1 MQNKNSPPTDEGLKE
16 YLKQIGKYALL
27 TPVEEVTLAKQIQ
40 EGDEEAE
47 QRFIKSN
54 LRLVVNIAKKYSGTS
69 FSLLDLI
76 QEGNLG
82 LMKAIKRFD
91 YEKGYRFSTYAYWW
105 IKQSIGR
112 ALQNSDA
119 MIRIPTRHKELMVKI
134 QKELKTPGGLDIE
147 EFAKRLDKPKRT
159 IDNAFKT
166 ITEHDKQVL
175 SFNKSYLQADEQ
187 PELQEILVGSSR
199 TDKEAIDNI
208 LKEHITELLSSIPT
222 KHEQI
227 LILRYGLKGEDQHT
241 YEAIAQL
248 FSISR
253 ERVRQLEKAGL
264 RLLRRTGGIT
274 KVFTD

>member
-1 MQNKNSPPTDEGLKE
+1 MQNKKSPPIEEGLTE
-16 YLKQIGKYALL
+16 YLKQIGKYPLL
-27 TPVEEVTLAKQIQ
+27 APEEEIDLARKIRD
-40 EGDEEAE
+40 GDKEAE
-47 QRFIKSN
+47 QTFIRAN

-69 FSLLDLI
+69 FLLLDLI

-119 MIRIPTRHKELMVKI
+119 MIRIPTRHKELMAKI

-159 IDNAFKT
+159 IENAFKT
-166 ITEHDKQVL
+166 IAEHDKQVL

-187 PELQEILVGSSR
+187 PELQEILVGSSQ

-208 LKEHITELLSSIPT
+208 LKEHITELLSSIPA

-264 RLLRRTGGIT
+264 KLLRRTGGIT

>member
-1 MQNKNSPPTDEGLKE
+1 LQNKNSPPTDEGLKE

-159 IDNAFKT
+159 IENAFKT

>member
-159 IDNAFKT
+159 IENAFKT